1 MCPLVRVSQRE
12 GDHAAGA
19 GAGFDGWRSSADD
32 AHARFGA
39 PLLIATA
46 LVRLIRGAGC
56 LSIHGHYQLW
66 EDFAM
71 KSLAY
76 ATLFALALTPSYGF
90 AQDSTGHK
98 MSDEELI
105 KLSLSAAPEAVAR
118 DATVVAM
125 DHDGKM
131 RTLREGTGQ
140 WTCMPGHADPAN
152 PDPMCG
158 DKNAMEWGMA
168 WMNHKE
174 PPANKV
180 GFMYM
185 LRGDGGASN
194 TDPYATKEEPGNNWI
209 KTGTHVMIVGSGA
222 KMLDGYPREAKAD
235 SARPYVMWPGT
246 QYEHLMLP
254 VR

>member
-1 MCPLVRVSQRE
+1 
-12 GDHAAGA
+12 
-19 GAGFDGWRSSADD
+19 
-32 AHARFGA
+32 
-39 PLLIATA
+39 
-46 LVRLIRGAGC
+46 
-56 LSIHGHYQLW
+56 
-66 EDFAM
+66 M

-76 ATLFALALTPSYGF
+76 ATLFALALAPSCGF
-90 AQDSTGHK
+90 AQERTGHK

-105 KLSLSAAPEAVAR
+105 KLSLSAAPEAIAK
-118 DATVVAM
+118 DATVVVM

-209 KTGTHVMIVGSGA
+209 KTGAHVMIVGSGA

-235 SARPYVMWPGT
+235 PARPYVMWPGT

>member
-1 MCPLVRVSQRE
+1 
-12 GDHAAGA
+12 
-19 GAGFDGWRSSADD
+19 
-32 AHARFGA
+32 
-39 PLLIATA
+39 
-46 LVRLIRGAGC
+46 
-56 LSIHGHYQLW
+56 
-66 EDFAM
+66 M

-209 KTGTHVMIVGSGA
+209 KTGAHVMIVGSGA
-222 KMLDGYPREAKAD
+222 KMLDGYPRDAKAD
-235 SARPYVMWPGT
+235 PTRPYVMWPGT